1 MVSMIPPTPSPG
13 KKIKASDMFFPEQ
26 LSLPHIRRVS
36 IRNIYAKSM
45 GELLSSMTPGGNG
58 DWQSIAL
65 NGFEWHFKLYEESKP
80 TLLYCSD
87 YASNTLNPEW
97 EMPSEFAKDAKLCKH
112 RKIRF
117 VVYFRRRTDKNRSS
131 SKPDEVAG
139 TEYPETSNIQE
150 DIVFEEAIDM
160 KHFCR

>member
-1 MVSMIPPTPSPG
+1 MPPGS
-13 KKIKASDMFFPEQ
+13 
-26 LSLPHIRRVS
+26 
-36 IRNIYAKSM
+36 
-45 GELLSSMTPGGNG
+45 NG
-58 DWQSIAL
+58 DWKNIAL

-117 VVYFRRRTDKNRSS
+117 VVYCRRRADKNRSS

-139 TEYPETSNIQE
+139 TVYPKH
-150 DIVFEEAIDM
+150 AIP
-160 KHFCR
+160 KKKILYLKKQLI